1 MSLQENGTQAS
12 YVAPAFRTRKNLN
25 RNNLFMLGCCLLMAV
40 VTGLLIVSAPTGLT
54 AGEALLL
61 AVPMFG
67 CVAMHVILHR
77 VMGKPCHAHARKEAD
92 HV

>member
-12 YVAPAFRTRKNLN
+12 YAAPGFRTRKNLN
-25 RNNLFMLGCCLLMAV
+25 RTTLFMSGGCLIMAM
-40 VTGLLIVSAPTGLT
+40 VTGLLIVSAPAGLT

-61 AVPMFG
+61 AAPVFG
-67 CVAMHVILHR
+67 CVALHALFHR
-77 VMGKPCHAHARKEAD
+77 VMGQPSHAPARKETD

>member
-12 YVAPAFRTRKNLN
+12 YAAPAIRTPNYLN
-25 RNNLFMLGCCLLMAV
+25 RTNLFMLGCCLLMAV

-54 AGEALLL
+54 VGEALLL

-77 VMGKPCHAHARKEAD
+77 VMGRSCHATARKEAD
-92 HV
+92 HG